1 MATTPTPT
9 TEEAKKQME
18 RKISEK
24 FLWKQVRF
32 YTIFTRAHA
41 AAGPVC
47 AVNLRIAQQKR
58 FDRNG
63 DEC

>member
-1 MATTPTPT
+1 MATSPTPT

-41 AAGPVC
+41 AAAGP

>member
-1 MATTPTPT
+1 MATSPTPT
-9 TEEAKKQME
+9 TEEAEKQME

-41 AAGPVC
+41 AAAGPV
-47 AVNLRIAQQKR
+47 NLGIAQQKR